1 MATSFESQNWY
12 RAAHLHPVLS
22 RRAEISRQMFRGQ
35 VWYVIRNPMTGKFAR
50 ITEAAHWLA
59 AQMDGTRPLGEIWD
73 AACAELGD
81 MAPAQDELLALMT
94 QLSGLGLLHTD
105 GLPDVDTMADKAGQM
120 RRRMVLSRFL
130 NPLAVRFPLFDPNR
144 LLDGLWPLARPFFTI
159 FGALAYIA
167 LLVAGAITAGRHWDE
182 LTGNIIDRVLA
193 MESLLLLVLVYPLV
207 KLLHELGHGF
217 AVKKWGGEVR
227 EVGIMMLVFIPVPY
241 VDASASTAF
250 PGKWQR
256 ILVSGAGI
264 LVELGLAAAAMLLW
278 TEMEDGLARAACFNV
293 MLIGGVSTLLFNGNP
308 LLRFDG
314 YFVAADFLEIPN
326 LGMRSN
332 RYIGYLIQ
340 RYLFGN
346 TNARTPVRARGEK
359 FWFFTYAI
367 AAFCYRLL
375 ISLTIVMIVAT
386 RFFALGVL
394 LAIWSLTLIFIV
406 PIFKHLRFVASAPA
420 LRGIRHRA
428 IAVTG
433 LAVAL
438 AVALLGFLPL
448 PYRTVVEGVVY
459 APYEATVHATE
470 AGTVDRLIAAPN
482 SSVAAG
488 TPILALTDP
497 FAQSR
502 LQTAEAEAH
511 KYRLRYEQ
519 ALSESAYDIRL
530 WRAQA
535 RRAEQ
540 EAVLTR
546 ERLDSMTLTAPRNGV
561 FVVPDPG
568 DLEGRFLMRG
578 DVVGYLVDP
587 AELVVRVAVHQDKAD
602 LIRSRT
608 EGVALRAA
616 DSLETVQTGHIVREV
631 PSLGRRI
638 ASRALTM
645 DGGGRFALDP
655 ERGPEPHVLEPIL
668 QFDVAPD
675 RPMAAAVLGM
685 RVHVRIDHGA
695 EPVAFRL
702 ARRVRQIF
710 LSRFNV

>member
-12 RAAHLHPVLS
+12 RAAHLRPALA
-22 RRAEISRQMFRGQ
+22 RRIEISRQTFRGQ

-50 ITEAAHWLA
+50 ITESAHWLV
-59 AQMDGTRPLGEIWD
+59 AQMDGTRKLGEIWD

-105 GLPDVDTMADKAGQM
+105 GVPDADGMSDRAGRM
-120 RRRMVLSRFL
+120 RRRMQVMRFL
-130 NPLAVRFPLFDPNR
+130 NPLALRFPLFDPNR
-144 LLDGLWPLARPFFTI
+144 ILDGLWPFARPFFTI
-159 FGALAYIA
+159 FGALAYVA
-167 LLVAGAITAGRHWDE
+167 LLVAGTVSAGRHWDA

-193 MESLLLLVLVYPLV
+193 MESLMLLVLVYPLV

-227 EVGIMMLVFIPVPY
+227 EVGVMMLVFIPVPY

-256 ILVSGAGI
+256 ILVSAAGI
-264 LVELGLAAAAMLLW
+264 LVELGLAAGAMLLW
-278 TEMEDGLARAACFNV
+278 AEMEDGLARAACFNV

-314 YFVAADFLEIPN
+314 YFVASDLLEIPN
-326 LGMRSN
+326 LGTRSN

-346 TNARTPVRARGEK
+346 TRAKTPVRAPDEK
-359 FWFFTYAI
+359 GWFFVYAI
-367 AAFCYRLL
+367 AAFAYRLL

-386 RFFALGVL
+386 RFFILGAL
-394 LAIWSLTLIFIV
+394 LAIWSVTLIFVV
-406 PIFKHLRFVASAPA
+406 PILKHLRFVATSPA

-428 IAVTG
+428 VTVTG
-433 LAVAL
+433 LALLLIVG
-438 AVALLGFLPL
+438 LLGFLPV
-448 PYRTVVEGVVY
+448 PYRTVAQGVVY

-470 AGTVDRLIAAPN
+470 PGIVATLHAAPN
-482 SSVAAG
+482 ALLEPG
-488 TPILALTDP
+488 RPILTLTDP
-497 FAQSR
+497 FADSR
-502 LQTAEAEAH
+502 LDTARAEAR
-511 KYRLRYEQ
+511 KYQLRYEQ

-535 RRAEQ
+535 LRAEQ
-540 EAVLTR
+540 EADQLQARAEAMV
-546 ERLDSMTLTAPRNGV
+546 LTAPRRGV
-561 FVVPDPG
+561 FVLPEASDI
-568 DLEGRFLMRG
+568 EGRFLMRG

-587 AELVVRVAVHQDKAD
+587 GELVVRVAVHQESAD
-602 LIRSRT
+602 LIRSRAKA
-608 EGVALRAA
+608 VSLRTA
-616 DSLETVQTGHIVREV
+616 DRLEDARPGHIVREV
-631 PSLGRRI
+631 PNVGQRI
-638 ASRALTM
+638 ASRTLTTE
-645 DGGGRFALDP
+645 GGGPFALDP
-655 ERGPEPHVLEPIL
+655 ERGPEPHTLEPIM

-675 RPMAAAVLGM
+675 TPLDAAAIGM
-685 RVHVRIDHGA
+685 RVHVRIDHGD
-695 EPVAFRL
+695 EPFALRI
-702 ARRVRQIF
+702 ARRVRQVF